1 MWVSAIIDKSWCI
14 RSKRTN
20 SFIVKPGQH
29 RALGGMRQDAEA
41 AEKLGRSVG
50 AGHGGRAE

>member
-50 AGHGGRAE
+50 AGHGGHAE